1 MKIYEIKKMPVNIY
15 IYIYIY
21 IIYII
26 YIYIIYIYIIYIYQY
41 LFISYFSADTL
52 LLVRL
57 IKTIGMCYEMVVY
70 DV

>member
-1 MKIYEIKKMPVNIY
+1 MPVNIY
-15 IYIYIY
+15 IYIYNIY
-21 IIYII
+21 NI
-26 YIYIIYIYIIYIYQY
+26 YIYIYNIYIYNIYIYIYQY
-41 LFISYFSADTL
+41 LFTSYFSADTL

>member
-1 MKIYEIKKMPVNIY
+1 MPVN

-26 YIYIIYIYIIYIYQY
+26 YIYIIYIYNIYIYIYQY
-41 LFISYFSADTL
+41 LFTSYFSADTL

>member
-1 MKIYEIKKMPVNIY
+1 MPVNIY
-15 IYIYIY
+15 IYIYNIYNIY
-21 IIYII
+21 IYNIYII
-26 YIYIIYIYIIYIYQY
+26 YIYIYQY
-41 LFISYFSADTL
+41 LFTSYFSADTL